1 MRRLEKLK
9 ARQQKLMER
18 KEDLMKRAEE
28 SKDVDEVR
36 SIYERLT
43 ETADDLKDIAE
54 EIKDLESEGE
64 GNNKDEGEGNP
75 KGTGQNED
83 GQRSNIQTGEMR
95 NAGIVGAFRSKRPDT
110 QLETD
115 DPTEKREYKKAFVDF
130 VCRGTPI
137 PTELR
142 VPIKRE
148 ASVTET
154 TDVGAVIPTTLVR
167 EIIQKLE
174 SYGNI
179 YAKIT
184 KTNVKGGMAIPIL
197 SFKPEAK
204 WVGEK
209 SSDDQKLEANEKITF
224 SYYGVECK
232 IAQSLLTSIVTI
244 EEFQKKFVPLA
255 TEAIVKAIEVAII
268 KGSGSEKP
276 LGIIND
282 PRVKTVV
289 TMAPEDMTWNGWH
302 RMKAKIKKSYRKGC
316 FIMAQSTFDEKID
329 GMEDK
334 NGQPVGRTNYGVN
347 GEETYRFMGKDVETV
362 EEELLPCYEDAAV
375 GDVFAIFGDLK
386 DYVVNS
392 NLEMQVVKWIDHD
405 TNEVKNKV
413 IMIVDGKIA
422 DANGFILIKK
432 GKSKTSSSTTPDK
445 SEEPT
450 G

>member
-1 MRRLEKLK
+1 M
-9 ARQQKLMER
+9 
-18 KEDLMKRAEE
+18 
-28 SKDVDEVR
+28 
-36 SIYERLT
+36 
-43 ETADDLKDIAE
+43 
-54 EIKDLESEGE
+54 
-64 GNNKDEGEGNP
+64 
-75 KGTGQNED
+75 
-83 GQRSNIQTGEMR
+83 
-95 NAGIVGAFRSKRPDT
+95 
-110 QLETD
+110 
-115 DPTEKREYKKAFVDF
+115 
-130 VCRGTPI
+130 
-137 PTELR
+137 
-142 VPIKRE
+142 PIKRE
-148 ASVTET
+148 AAVTGT
-154 TDVGAVIPTTLVR
+154 ADVGAVIPTTLVR

-179 YAKIT
+179 YAKVT
-184 KTNVKGGMAIPIL
+184 KTNIQGGVAIPIL
-197 SFKPEAK
+197 SIKPEAA

-209 SSDDQKLEANEKITF
+209 ASDSQKLSADEKVTF

-232 IAQSLLTSIVTI
+232 IAQTLLASVVTI
-244 EEFQKKFVPLA
+244 EEFQKLFVPLA
-255 TEAIVKAIEVAII
+255 TEAIMKALEKAII
-268 KGSGSEKP
+268 KGDGTTQP
-276 LGIIND
+276 LGILTD
-282 PRVKTVV
+282 TRVKTVV

-362 EEELLPCYEDAAV
+362 EEELLPYYEDAAV
-375 GDVFAIFGDLK
+375 GDVFAIYGDLK

-392 NLEMQVVKWIDHD
+392 DLEMQVVKWIDHD

>member
-1 MRRLEKLK
+1 MSRLEKLK

-28 SKDVDEVR
+28 SKDVAEVR

-75 KGTGQNED
+75 KGTAQND
-83 GQRSNIQTGEMR
+83 NGQRSNIQTGEMR
-95 NAGIVGAFRSKRPDT
+95 NAGIVGAFRSKRPEA

-115 DPTEKREYKKAFVDF
+115 DPTERSEYKKAFLEY
-130 VCRGTPI
+130 VCRSTPI

-148 ASVTET
+148 AAVTGT
-154 TDVGAVIPTTLVR
+154 ADAGAVIPTTLVR

-179 YAKIT
+179 YAKVT
-184 KTNVKGGMAIPIL
+184 KTNIQGGVAIPIL
-197 SFKPEAK
+197 SIKPMAT

-209 SSDDQKLEANEKITF
+209 ASDSQKLTADEKVVF
-224 SYYGVECK
+224 NYLGVECK
-232 IAQSLLTSIVTI
+232 IAQTLLASVVTI
-244 EEFQKKFVPLA
+244 EEFQKLFVPLA
-255 TEAIVKAIEVAII
+255 TEAIMKALETAII
-268 KGSGSEKP
+268 KGDGKSQP
-276 LGIIND
+276 LGILND
-282 PRVKTVV
+282 TRVKNVV

-347 GEETYRFMGKDVETV
+347 GEESYRFLGKDVETV
-362 EEELLPCYEDAAV
+362 EEELLPYYEDAAV
-375 GDVFAIFGDLK
+375 GDVFAIYGDLK

-392 NLEMQVVKWIDHD
+392 NLEMQVVKWINHD

>member
-1 MRRLEKLK
+1 MTRLEKLK
-9 ARQQKLMER
+9 ARQKKLTER
-18 KEDLMKRAEE
+18 KKDLMQRAEASE
-28 SKDVDEVR
+28 NAAEVR
-36 SIYERLT
+36 SIYDQLT
-43 ETADDLKDIAE
+43 EIVDDLKDIAE
-54 EIKDLESEGE
+54 EIKDLESEDSKGTEDKGE
-64 GNNKDEGEGNP
+64 GDSDTTGTDDQRGVNMNGEV
-75 KGTGQNED
+75 
-83 GQRSNIQTGEMR
+83 R
-95 NAGIVGAFRSKRPDT
+95 NAAIVGAFRSERR
-110 QLETD
+110 ETTESD
-115 DPTEKREYKKAFVDF
+115 DPTETRDYKKAFVEY
-130 VCRGTPI
+130 VCRGI
-137 PTELR
+137 PMPADLR

-148 ASVTET
+148 AAVTGT
-154 TDVGAVIPTTLVR
+154 ADAGAVIPTTLVR

-179 YAKIT
+179 YAKVT
-184 KTNVKGGMAIPIL
+184 KTNIQGGVAIPIL
-197 SFKPEAK
+197 SIKPEAT

-209 SSDDQKLEANEKITF
+209 ASDSQKLSADEKVTF

-232 IAQSLLTSIVTI
+232 IAQTLLASVVTI
-244 EEFQKKFVPLA
+244 EEFQKLFVPLA
-255 TEAIVKAIEVAII
+255 TEAIMKALEKAII
-268 KGSGSEKP
+268 KGDGTTQP
-276 LGIIND
+276 LGILTD
-282 PRVKTVV
+282 TRVKTVV

-362 EEELLPCYEDAAV
+362 EEELLPYYEDAAV